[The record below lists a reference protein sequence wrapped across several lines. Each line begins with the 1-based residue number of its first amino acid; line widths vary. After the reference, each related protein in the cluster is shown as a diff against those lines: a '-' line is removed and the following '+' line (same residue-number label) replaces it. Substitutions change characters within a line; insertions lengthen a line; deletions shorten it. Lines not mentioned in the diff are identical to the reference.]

1 MDKERYTQLER
12 LVRYYNEHDETKGA
26 SKFLFE
32 RLAWEI
38 SRLSFKDFC
47 MTSDYL
53 PRPGVRSIDDENYKP
68 NPDEDEIEINFVI
81 MFDDY
86 TLSITG
92 SIPEQPW
99 DGVVFSIHRKSV
111 LLVSDFLL
119 IEEVIDTILDVR
131 KENSEK

>member
-1 MDKERYTQLER
+1 MDKERYTRLER

-38 SRLSFKDFC
+38 SRLPIKDFY

-53 PRPGVRSIDDENYKP
+53 PRPGIKNIDDENYKP
-68 NPDEDEIEINFVI
+68 NPDEDEIEINFVV

-86 TLSITG
+86 TLSITS

-99 DGVVFSIHRKSV
+99 DGVVFSIHRKRV
-111 LLVSDFLL
+111 LLVSDFLP
-119 IEEVIDTILDVR
+119 IEKVIDTIIEVR
-131 KENSEK
+131 TENSEK

>member
-1 MDKERYTQLER
+1 MDKERYIRLER
-12 LVRYYNEHDETKGA
+12 LVRYYNEYDETKSA

-38 SRLSFKDFC
+38 SRLPIKDFY
-47 MTSDYL
+47 MTSNYL

-68 NPDEDEIEINFVI
+68 NPNEDEIEINIVV

-99 DGVVFSIHRKSV
+99 DGVVFSIHRKRV
-111 LLVSDFLL
+111 LLVSDFLP